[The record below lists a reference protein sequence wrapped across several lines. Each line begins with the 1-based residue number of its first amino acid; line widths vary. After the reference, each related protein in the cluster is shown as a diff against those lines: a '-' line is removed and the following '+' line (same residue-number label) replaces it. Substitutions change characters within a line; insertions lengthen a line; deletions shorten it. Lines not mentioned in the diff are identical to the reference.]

1 MIGSNIREKRVQLGM
16 TQEKFA
22 ELIGCSQSNVSKYE
36 NEELGIDAMM
46 IPKIISGG
54 GELQMNAVCAVLGA
68 ISLALGILV
77 AILKTRNH

>member
-46 IPKIISGG
+46 IPKIIS
-54 GELQMNAVCAVLGA
+54 
-68 ISLALGILV
+68 ALGCTIDD
-77 AILKTRNH
+77 IYKGTS

>member
-46 IPKIISGG
+46 IPKIIS
-54 GELQMNAVCAVLGA
+54 
-68 ISLALGILV
+68 ALGC
-77 AILKTRNH
+77 AIDDIYKGTS